1 MRTNSLVILAG
12 LVALVAACAP
22 SENSPPPASP
32 ALPFIADDYAAALAD
47 ARARNLPIF
56 IESWAPW

>member
-1 MRTNSLVILAG
+1 MRTSSLLTLAG
-12 LVALVAACAP
+12 LAALAAACAP
-22 SENSPPPASP
+22 TEDIPPPESP
-32 ALPFIADDYAAALAD
+32 VLPFIADDYGKALAE